1 MIPLCQKRLVKAY
14 EVVIASR
21 FHLRNIAVR
30 KDRPLLRKLLPAL
43 LIFVLLH
50 VPTVIPERGWSLQL
64 ERTTRVGRRV
74 LAPGE
79 YHVRVTK
86 NGHCASVW
94 FLSSGRVVAKVNG
107 RLEKWVSSFKETGLY
122 YRGRRAEGIFFEGEK
137 DAVSFIGP
145 TRGLAAGK
153 NNLPTLAACT
163 G

>member
-1 MIPLCQKRLVKAY
+1 MIPLCQKRLVRAS
-14 EVVIASR
+14 EIVITLNL
-21 FHLRNIAVR
+21 HLRNIAVR
-30 KDRPLLRKLLPAL
+30 KDRPPLRKLLPAL
-43 LIFVLLH
+43 VIFVLLH
-50 VPTVIPERGWSLQL
+50 VPSVIPERGWSLQL
-64 ERTTRVGRRV
+64 ESYTRVGRRV

-79 YHVRVTK
+79 YHVIVAK

-94 FLSSGRVVAKVNG
+94 FLSSGRVVAKMNG
-107 RLEKWVSSFKETGLY
+107 RLEKWVSSFEETGLY

-145 TRGLAAGK
+145 TPGLAAGK

>member
-1 MIPLCQKRLVKAY
+1 MIPLCQKRLVKASDG
-14 EVVIASR
+14 VIALG
-21 FHLRNIAVR
+21 FHLRNIAFR
-30 KDRPLLRKLLPAL
+30 KDRTPLRKLLPAL
-43 LIFVLLH
+43 VIFVLLH
-50 VPTVIPERGWSLQL
+50 VPSVVPERGWSLQL
-64 ERTTRVGRRV
+64 ERYTRVGHRV

-79 YHVRVTK
+79 YHIMVAK

-107 RLEKWVSSFKETGLY
+107 RLEKLVSSFEETGLY

-145 TRGLAAGK
+145 TRGLAAEK
-153 NNLPTLAACT
+153 NNLSTLAACT

>member
-1 MIPLCQKRLVKAY
+1 MILLCQKRLVKASDG
-14 EVVIASR
+14 VIALG
-21 FHLRNIAVR
+21 FHLRNIAFR
-30 KDRPLLRKLLPAL
+30 KDRTPLRKLLPAL
-43 LIFVLLH
+43 VIFVLLH
-50 VPTVIPERGWSLQL
+50 VPSVVPERGWSLQL
-64 ERTTRVGRRV
+64 ERYTRVGHRV

-79 YHVRVTK
+79 YHIMVAK

-107 RLEKWVSSFKETGLY
+107 RLEKLVSSFEETGLY

-145 TRGLAAGK
+145 TRGLAAEK
-153 NNLPTLAACT
+153 NNLSTLAACT